1 MELTVI
7 YPFKYK
13 LCTFIYIIRPFLKIA
28 WTISSPILWFLHIL
42 KIQVVVVPRRK
53 GFSIYLFQWMFV
65 LLYYLLL
72 HYFHCCF
79 LLICIYVVFESGSF
93 KVSFYML
100 HIGLSNI
107 QLYVCFCDLC
117 LCLVVDLWT
126 IHFFFFFWCSVCSS
140 ELMYENILFI
150 IFSIFK
156 IRTCNWLV
164 FLTLEIIL
172 THLDFSKVQVPTGLV
187 LW

>member
-1 MELTVI
+1 M
-7 YPFKYK
+7 
-13 LCTFIYIIRPFLKIA
+13 YIHLYNLFRSFLKIA

-42 KIQVVVVPRRK
+42 KTQVVVVPRRK

-79 LLICIYVVFESGSF
+79 LLICIFVVVESDSF

-100 HIGLSNI
+100 HIGLSHI

-126 IHFFFFFWCSVCSS
+126 IHFFFDAVYVHQNWCMKIVCSS
-140 ELMYENILFI
+140 YSPYL
-150 IFSIFK
+150 K
-156 IRTCNWLV
+156 
-164 FLTLEIIL
+164 
-172 THLDFSKVQVPTGLV
+172 
-187 LW
+187 